1 MSELRSEAERG
12 VEDAAG
18 RSVGAR
24 PEVVDSL
31 GMNYL
36 VSLPKRI
43 VAVYV
48 PLFVFVIVLLFPF
61 YWMAITA
68 LKPDAELLSREGN
81 PFWVQNPTLAHIKKL
96 LFETAYPDWLW
107 NTIVVSVVSTFLSIF
122 CSVLAAYA
130 IERLRFR
137 GSRYVGMSIFLAYL
151 VPPSILFIP
160 LAAMVYKLDLFDTR
174 LALILTYP
182 TFLIPFCTWLLMGY
196 FKSIPIELEE
206 CALID
211 GASRLQ
217 ILLRIILPLA
227 VPGLISAGIF
237 AFTLSWN
244 EFIYALTFI
253 SSSEVKTVPVG
264 VVTELVEGDVYHWGS
279 LMAGALFGSLPVA
292 ILYSFFVEYYV
303 SGLTGAV
310 KE

>member
-1 MSELRSEAERG
+1 MSAMEEDSQGMSYLDTVRSRW
-12 VEDAAG
+12 VT
-18 RSVGAR
+18 
-24 PEVVDSL
+24 
-31 GMNYL
+31 
-36 VSLPKRI
+36 
-43 VAVYV
+43 VYI
-48 PLFVFVIVLLFPF
+48 PLAIFVFVLLFPF
-61 YWMAITA
+61 YWMVITSV
-68 LKPDAELLSREGN
+68 KPNNELLSRDGN
-81 PFWVQNPTLAHIKKL
+81 PFWVIQPTLEHFHKL
-96 LFETAYPDWLW
+96 LFKTAYPEWLW
-107 NTIVVSVVSTFLSIF
+107 NTVFISVISTVVSLV
-122 CSVLAAYA
+122 CAVLAAYA
-130 IERLRFR
+130 IERLRFK
-137 GSRYVGMSIFLAYL
+137 GSRQVGLGIFLAYL

-160 LAAMVYKLDLFDTR
+160 LSTIVFKLGLFDTR
-174 LALILTYP
+174 WALILTYP

-196 FKSIPIELEE
+196 FRSIPFELEE

-211 GASRLQ
+211 GATRFE
-217 ILLRIILPLA
+217 ILWKIILPLS

-292 ILYSFFVEYYV
+292 VLYSFFVDHYV
-303 SGLTGAV
+303 SGMTGAV

>member
-1 MSELRSEAERG
+1 MSKDTQDTGGMSYLDTTSTKLLKIYL
-12 VEDAAG
+12 
-18 RSVGAR
+18 
-24 PEVVDSL
+24 PL
-31 GMNYL
+31 G
-36 VSLPKRI
+36 
-43 VAVYV
+43 
-48 PLFVFVIVLLFPF
+48 LFLFVLLFPF
-61 YWMAITA
+61 YWMGVTTF
-68 LKPDAELLSREGN
+68 KPDNELLSRDGN
-81 PFWVQNPTLAHIKKL
+81 PFWIISPTMAHIEKL
-96 LFETAYPDWLW
+96 LFRTEYPQWMW
-107 NTIVVSVVSTFLSIF
+107 NTVVVSVTSTFFSLF
-122 CSVLAAYA
+122 ASVLAAYA

-137 GSRYVGMSIFLAYL
+137 GAKQTGLAIFLAYL

-160 LAAMVYKLDLFDTR
+160 LASVIFQLGLFDTR

-196 FKSIPIELEE
+196 FRSIPFELEE
-206 CALID
+206 CAMID
-211 GASRLQ
+211 GANRWE
-217 ILLRIILPLA
+217 ILIKIILPLS

-264 VVTELVEGDVYHWGS
+264 VVTELVEGDVYHWGA

-292 ILYSFFVEYYV
+292 FIYSFFVEYYV
-303 SGLTGAV
+303 SGMTGSV

>member
-1 MSELRSEAERG
+1 M
-12 VEDAAG
+12 
-18 RSVGAR
+18 
-24 PEVVDSL
+24 PKFTEVVDAG

-36 VSLPKRI
+36 VSLPRR
-43 VAVYV
+43 VVTLYV
-48 PLFVFVIVLLFPF
+48 PLAAFLIVLLFPF
-61 YWMAITA
+61 YWMAITTF
-68 LKPDAELLSREGN
+68 KPNEELLSHAGN
-81 PFWVQNPTLAHIKKL
+81 PFWVVHPTLEHIKKL
-96 LFETAYPDWLW
+96 LFETAYPAWLW
-107 NTIVVSVVSTFLSIF
+107 NTLVVSVVSTFLSLA

-130 IERLRFR
+130 IERLRFS
-137 GSRYVGMSIFLAYL
+137 GSRYVGMGVFLAYL

-160 LAAMVYKLDLFDTR
+160 LAAMVFKLGLFDTR
-174 LALILTYP
+174 LALIFTYP

-196 FKSIPIELEE
+196 FKSIPYELEE

-211 GASRLQ
+211 GATRPQ
-217 ILLRIILPLA
+217 ILVKIVLPLA

-253 SSSEVKTVPVG
+253 SSSEVKTVPVA

-279 LMAGALFGSLPVA
+279 LMAGALLGSLPVA
-292 ILYSFFVEYYV
+292 VLYSFFVEYYV

>member
-1 MSELRSEAERG
+1 MRPEAELTTALATPRTT
-12 VEDAAG
+12 
-18 RSVGAR
+18 
-24 PEVVDSL
+24 DSQ
-31 GMNYL
+31 GMSYL
-36 VSLPKRI
+36 VSLPRRI
-43 VAVYV
+43 VTLWV
-48 PLFVFVIVLLFPF
+48 PLTVFLIVLLFPF
-61 YWMAITA
+61 YWMVVTSV
-68 LKPDAELLSREGN
+68 KPDDELLSRAGN
-81 PFWVQNPTLAHIKKL
+81 PFWVHAPTLAHIKKL
-96 LFETAYPDWLW
+96 FFDTGYPEWLW
-107 NTIVVSVVSTFLSIF
+107 NTMLVSVVSTFVSIA

-130 IERLRFR
+130 IERLRFK

-160 LAAMVYKLDLFDTR
+160 LAAMVYKLHLFDTR

-196 FKSIPIELEE
+196 FKSIPFELEE

-211 GASRLQ
+211 GANRWQ
-217 ILLRIILPLA
+217 ILVKIVLPLA

-253 SSSEVKTVPVG
+253 SSSEVKTLSVG
-264 VVTELVEGDVYHWGS
+264 VVTELVEGDVYHWGP

-292 ILYSFFVEYYV
+292 FIYSFFVEYYV
-303 SGLTGAV
+303 SGMTGSI

>member
-1 MSELRSEAERG
+1 MSAIEDDDSQGMSYLDTVRSRW
-12 VEDAAG
+12 VT
-18 RSVGAR
+18 
-24 PEVVDSL
+24 
-31 GMNYL
+31 
-36 VSLPKRI
+36 
-43 VAVYV
+43 VYV
-48 PLFVFVIVLLFPF
+48 PLAIFVFVLLFPF
-61 YWMAITA
+61 YWMVITSV
-68 LKPDAELLSREGN
+68 KPNNELLSRDGN
-81 PFWVQNPTLAHIKKL
+81 PFWVIQPTLEHFHKL
-96 LFETAYPDWLW
+96 LFKTAYPEWLW
-107 NTIVVSVVSTFLSIF
+107 NTVFISVIATVVSLV
-122 CSVLAAYA
+122 CAVLAAYA
-130 IERLRFR
+130 IERLRFK
-137 GSRYVGMSIFLAYL
+137 GSRQVGLGIFLAYL

-160 LAAMVYKLDLFDTR
+160 LSTIVFKLGLFDTR
-174 LALILTYP
+174 WALILTYP

-196 FKSIPIELEE
+196 FRSIPFELEE

-211 GASRLQ
+211 GATRFE
-217 ILLRIILPLA
+217 ILWKIILPLS

-292 ILYSFFVEYYV
+292 VLYSFFVDHYV
-303 SGLTGAV
+303 SGMTGAV